1 MTEGKIVNMRPVSLA
16 EVKEVIESRKGEKE
30 LNYEQ
35 EITMKY
41 VEKFGKLNR
50 KETEDLVKKL
60 KEIEFLK
67 EREVLV
73 YQLVNALPTKVEQV
87 QLFLT
92 KDIETNEE
100 ELKKIVEL
108 TKKFGEKI

>member
-1 MTEGKIVNMRPVSLA
+1 MSEGKVIKMTPISLTQ
-16 EVKEVIESRKGEKE
+16 VKGIIEARKGEKE
-30 LNYEQ
+30 PSYEQ

-41 VEKFGKLNR
+41 VEKFGKLTE
-50 KETEDLVKKL
+50 KQTEDLVKAL

-67 EREVLV
+67 NNEVLL

-92 KDIETNEE
+92 KDVTATEE
-100 ELKKIVEL
+100 ELKKIVDL